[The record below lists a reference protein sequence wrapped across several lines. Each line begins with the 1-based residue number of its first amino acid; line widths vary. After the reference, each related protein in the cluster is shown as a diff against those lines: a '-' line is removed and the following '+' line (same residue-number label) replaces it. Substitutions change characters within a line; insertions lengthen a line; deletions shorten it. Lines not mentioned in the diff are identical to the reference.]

1 MKKKMIGILLILC
14 AVLVLLQGFFVTWKI
29 SVWMLAW
36 VIFLA
41 YLSLTNFMERQF
53 GWGFIYGLL
62 AIFSLNGQYHFLPI
76 SNSVVVLSSVLAVIG
91 LNFLFKSP
99 KKDWKKRGKD
109 AVALDIIAYGFCGI
123 IALVCLV
130 PFIMIVSGSFSS
142 ESAIIQNG
150 FSLLPQD
157 FSLEAYKTVFKDPM
171 VVFRAYGTTIGLTI
185 VGTVLGLLLQTM
197 TAYVLSRKEF
207 EWRNQFSFFFYFT
220 TLFSGGLVPYYVL
233 MTQTLNLR
241 DSYLAL
247 LLPLLFSVYNLL
259 IMKSYIV
266 GLPDSLIEA
275 AKIDGCGEFR
285 ILFRIVM
292 PLIKPALAT
301 VGLFIALAYWNDWY
315 NAMLYIKDTNK
326 YPLQYFLYQQVNDIE
341 AYKKLLANNA
351 AGSAVSAISLPTQSL
366 KMALTIVVTGPIV
379 LAYPLVQKYFVQGI
393 TIGAVKG

>member
-1 MKKKMIGILLILC
+1 M
-14 AVLVLLQGFFVTWKI
+14 A
-29 SVWMLAW
+29 
-36 VIFLA
+36 
-41 YLSLTNFMERQF
+41 
-53 GWGFIYGLL
+53 
-62 AIFSLNGQYHFLPI
+62 
-76 SNSVVVLSSVLAVIG
+76 SSKNANKV
-91 LNFLFKSP
+91 KT
-99 KKDWKKRGKD
+99 GKD
-109 AVALDIIAYGFCGI
+109 VIILNIIAYSFCGL

-142 ESAIIQNG
+142 ESAIIKNG

-157 FSLEAYKTVFKDPM
+157 FSLEAYRTVFKDPM
-171 VVFRAYGTTIGLTI
+171 VVFRAYATTIGLTI
-185 VGTVLGLLLQTM
+185 VGTVTGLLLQTM
-197 TAYVLSRKEF
+197 TAYVLSRKDF
-207 EWRNQFSFFFYFT
+207 EWRNKFSFFFYFT
-220 TLFSGGLVPYYVL
+220 TLFSGGLVPYYIL

-247 LLPLLFSVYNLL
+247 LLPLVFSVYNLL
-259 IMKSYIV
+259 IMKSYIM
-266 GLPDSLIEA
+266 GIPDSLIEA

-285 ILFRIVM
+285 ILFQIVL

-315 NAMLYIKDTNK
+315 NAMLYIKDTTR

-351 AGSAVSAISLPTQSL
+351 AGSAAVSAISLPTQSL